1 MRTPAFLLSCFAL
14 VACGGA
20 GGEPA
25 ATTGGSTT
33 SATTTSTTTTTTTP
47 IEQAPPDVTAPTVT
61 AKPGRYDVVRGS
73 QAIGVDASDDVGV
86 TRVELSVDGTKVGES
101 TEAPFAVA
109 WDSTAAEDG
118 IRALRFVA
126 YDAAG
131 NHAESAEVPV
141 IVVNQ
146 GLTPVYDESKQAVD
160 GSIAGAVKVPA
171 DWSGNEELIDKK
183 FHFAV
188 PAGMTRLVGVLAW
201 DAESGFEIEFSTG
214 TGFCPDSGVS
224 KKKVVAKDGEALL
237 ELEAPKGLDEA
248 GWFIHVGAKNAAD
261 KLGKSVK
268 FAARVAILP

>member
-101 TEAPFAVA
+101 PEAPFAVA

-118 IRALRFVA
+118 IRAQATLKKLFDKRQQELDGKQTELGRAREDIEKQSRVLSREALQKRMEDWQRRMIELQTVFVD
-126 YDAAG
+126 YNKELQKKQG
-131 NHAESAEVPV
+131 ELTGPILKKMMTV
-141 IVVNQ
+141 IGRVA
-146 GLTPVYDESKQAVD
+146 K
-160 GSIAGAVKVPA
+160 K
-171 DWSGNEELIDKK
+171 SGYELILDRQAAPYARPDLDLTEQVVQMYNSGDAGDSSGGDEKK
-183 FHFAV
+183 
-188 PAGMTRLVGVLAW
+188 
-201 DAESGFEIEFSTG
+201 E
-214 TGFCPDSGVS
+214 
-224 KKKVVAKDGEALL
+224 AK
-237 ELEAPKGLDEA
+237 
-248 GWFIHVGAKNAAD
+248 
-261 KLGKSVK
+261 
-268 FAARVAILP
+268 